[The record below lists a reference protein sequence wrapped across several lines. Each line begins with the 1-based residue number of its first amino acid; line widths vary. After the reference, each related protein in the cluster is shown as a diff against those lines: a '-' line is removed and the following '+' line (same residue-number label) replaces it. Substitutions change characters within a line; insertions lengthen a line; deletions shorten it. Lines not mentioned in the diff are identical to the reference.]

1 MTRRTCALLLLSLF
15 PGVVLGWQLSSATL
29 EQRVREASLI
39 VVGNVAAVHSRT
51 ASPIAGVGDAWRVG
65 LRVSAVLKGTA
76 PKALQV
82 TFVDVAVQDLAS
94 FRPDQDRVW
103 LLKAT
108 SEPGLFGAP
117 ASYES
122 VLVATEEPRVRAL
135 LSAAVPS
142 AASR

>member
-1 MTRRTCALLLLSLF
+1 MTDRVPRLAILAEPRRT
-15 PGVVLGWQLSSATL
+15 GQ
-29 EQRVREASLI
+29 
-39 VVGNVAAVHSRT
+39 AAEECTT
-51 ASPIAGVGDAWRVG
+51 ARGPP
-65 LRVSAVLKGTA
+65 TA
-76 PKALQV
+76 EQV

-142 AASR
+142 AASKQRN